1 MNEVKKEIPSIT
13 NLARTTVLTAIE
25 NKTHN
30 ISNLVKTITKT
41 KTVTIT
47 QELVKMKKKYWSWSW

>member
-1 MNEVKKEIPSIT
+1 MNEVKREIPSIT
-13 NLARTTVLTAIE
+13 NLARTTVLTAVE

-30 ISNLVKTITKT
+30 VSNLVKTITKT

-47 QELVKMKKKYWSWSW
+47 QELVKMKKKY